1 LKMNASAHR
10 FRGRDFV
17 PTISHR
23 LLLEKLDRG
32 YAKLAKVDQRLLP
45 LSHESVPEPTVY
57 FDGKPA
63 SVLSISSE
71 FKLGEDAQSEKFSV
85 VQWMTEFVSGLYG
98 PFRMSKLITDEGG
111 LKYFASDVR
120 TILRKVGLAH
130 PIAQLMAGAGLTMS
144 KTVGDG
150 AVYTIILGGKILE
163 RCRELMLK
171 GLSVSTILDGLLD
184 ALNQSLCMLERMSI
198 DVSSQREKM
207 LMLIMNTS
215 VMNRLPEHVRHKFAN
230 ILNKVVEIVGI
241 DELASVDVDKVV
253 DIKAVESGSLDDSIV
268 LDGVAVFKE
277 MAHPDMPKRIEAVKV
292 AVLKDELRV
301 HEKIGRQLNY
311 SLELGDGELKKLL
324 DSKNAYVSS
333 LVKKIKDLNVG
344 FVVVEKG
351 VTPIAIEQLA
361 RAGIAAIYGLPHPEV
376 ELIVRAVNAL
386 PTKTTLLE
394 DSDLGWAGIVEEVDF
409 NGKKAVLIHKCRK
422 PKSVTVLLRGVT
434 NLLQSDVERSLKH
447 SLPIF
452 SLVRE
457 CCKVVYGGGA
467 FEIELSLHLK
477 EYAENIPDKR
487 QLVVKAV
494 ADAFEDVVSV
504 LSTNLGQDSV
514 EVLSK
519 LRSEHKSGKA
529 DACVSSE
536 GGVASAKDLGL
547 YELSA
552 VKQQA
557 IKTAFELA
565 YTILRIDGIITGRKL
580 SESEYYYVK
589 RIKGTSPERLR
600 ELKKEYGLETL
611 E

>member
-1 LKMNASAHR
+1 
-10 FRGRDFV
+10 
-17 PTISHR
+17 
-23 LLLEKLDRG
+23 
-32 YAKLAKVDQRLLP
+32 
-45 LSHESVPEPTVY
+45 
-57 FDGKPA
+57 
-63 SVLSISSE
+63 
-71 FKLGEDAQSEKFSV
+71 
-85 VQWMTEFVSGLYG
+85 
-98 PFRMSKLITDEGG
+98 
-111 LKYFASDVR
+111 
-120 TILRKVGLAH
+120 
-130 PIAQLMAGAGLTMS
+130 
-144 KTVGDG
+144 
-150 AVYTIILGGKILE
+150 
-163 RCRELMLK
+163 
-171 GLSVSTILDGLLD
+171 
-184 ALNQSLCMLERMSI
+184 
-198 DVSSQREKM
+198 
-207 LMLIMNTS
+207 
-215 VMNRLPEHVRHKFAN
+215 
-230 ILNKVVEIVGI
+230 VVEIVGI

-253 DIKAVESGSLDDSIV
+253 DIKAVESGSLDDSLV

-277 MAHPDMPKRIEAVKV
+277 MAHPDMPKKIETARV

-311 SLELGDGELKKLL
+311 SLELEGAGLKELLE
-324 DSKNAYVSS
+324 SKNAYVSS
-333 LVKKIKDLNVG
+333 LVKKIKDLNVS
-344 FVVVEKG
+344 FVVIEKG
-351 VTPIAIEQLA
+351 ATPIAIEQLA
-361 RAGIAAIYGLPHPEV
+361 KAGIAAIYGLPHPEV

-386 PTKTTLLE
+386 PAKTTLLE
-394 DSDLGWAGIVEEVDF
+394 DSDLGWAGLIEEVDF
-409 NGKKAVLIHKCRK
+409 NGKKAVLIHKCKK

-452 SLVRE
+452 SLIRE

-487 QLVVKAV
+487 QLVIKAI

-504 LSTNLGQDSV
+504 LSTNLGQDPL
-514 EVLSK
+514 EVLSRLK
-519 LRSEHKSGKA
+519 SEHMSGKV
-529 DACVSSE
+529 DACVNSE
-536 GGVASAKDLGL
+536 GGVADAKGLGL

-589 RIKGTSPERLR
+589 RTKGTSPERLR